1 MMMKKSKI
9 VTLALVGL
17 VSPTLSG
24 LAHAENF
31 KSGVVLSALAG
42 ASFMRT
48 KLDETYSA
56 PAITSGSASNS
67 TSDTGFMGTFSAGYR
82 YYFSNKV
89 LAGVEGGVTGD
100 TAKFSKT
107 QTVGA
112 SGSLVTKLK
121 APARYHAALS
131 VGTLLSDKWLA
142 LVKAGISFAD
152 FKGSQQDSGLTVQ
165 KFRTHK
171 TGLLLGAGVERA
183 LTEKIAAVGSFTWE
197 HFDAVKRNYNP
208 FPGLTASNNISL
220 KPDYYAVQ
228 AGVRI
233 SL

>member
-56 PAITSGSASNS
+56 PAIRSGSASNS
-67 TSDTGFMGTFSAGYR
+67 TSDTGFIGTFSAGYR

-89 LAGVEGGVTGD
+89 LAGVEAGVTGD

-112 SGSLVTKLK
+112 SGPLVTKLK
-121 APARYHAALS
+121 APARYQAALS

-142 LVKAGISFAD
+142 LVKAGVSFAE
-152 FKGSQQDSGLTVQ
+152 FKGSQDDSGLVQ

-208 FPGLTASNNISL
+208 FPGLNASNTISL